1 MFSKT
6 EIARILKIQ
15 KIVKSGKRP
24 SNDDIQFVLDCG
36 RKESLQF
43 KTEVIQKAANEGFNV
58 NGIILTN

>member
-1 MFSKT
+1 MFNKA

-24 SNDDIQFVLDCG
+24 SDDDIQFVLDCG

-43 KTEVIQKAANEGFNV
+43 KKEVINKATHDGFNT
-58 NGIILTN
+58 NGLITF